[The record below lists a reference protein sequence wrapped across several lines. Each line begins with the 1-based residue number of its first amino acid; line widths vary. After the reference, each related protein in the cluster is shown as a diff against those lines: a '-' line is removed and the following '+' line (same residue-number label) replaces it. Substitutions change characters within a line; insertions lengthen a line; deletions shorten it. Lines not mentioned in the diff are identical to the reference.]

1 MSHFRMHS
9 ISRPLC
15 LLGISLASLLFSAQS
30 LTGQGHRR
38 TQPWDPELV
47 NRVAQLAVQEHG
59 RIKPLY
65 TAASFLMLRVHQSR
79 SMRVPDSPRYGAIA
93 DEKLSPMTWA
103 MDCLFYPEQAHE
115 YPVFTI
121 QNDETLTAIGL
132 QHEGKRKRDRYSYED
147 LRPALKQLEQLYQ
160 QYHRIDQKDQSD
172 VQRQVVDLW
181 RNVFEYG
188 QFTSTLAF
196 ARKRF
201 AANGRLAEL
210 FPGKDEIRFSDVMSR
225 GAEVRGLLAAAD
237 PDAHPEEDG
246 LHQVQHGLNEI
257 FGTGRFVRL
266 FPMPGLGQEEWL
278 DVPEVVMQIQTPKG
292 SPPAQVLHQLQLIE
306 GAVAAIHEQGV
317 FDQAVGMWC
326 DANAKQAEA
335 RNEYSKVS
343 LEVSYHQGDY
353 FYKSLL
359 FFGGSFLVVLFSWL
373 RPRNRFMPKLLWLG
387 SSIGLGIL
395 VWGIVVRCILRSRP
409 PVSTLYETILFITA
423 VVVIVCLL
431 MEWMNKRRVGMS
443 MAVILGFGGMLL
455 APAYETLDGEDT
467 MPNLVAVL
475 DTNFWLSTHVTTVTM
490 GYAAGLLAGFL
501 AHFYIIGRMLGIR
514 GGSYANYRNLGR
526 MIYGVICFGLL
537 FSVLGTILG
546 GVWANDSWGRFWGWD
561 PKENGAL
568 MICLWNIIILHARM
582 GGLVR
587 DLGVA
592 LLAVIG
598 NAVVAFSWWHVNL
611 LGVGLHSYGFTAGI
625 FWSLIVFYSIEG
637 LLVLGTLAWNQAMQ
651 AKGGSA
657 RT

>member
-1 MSHFRMHS
+1 MSRFRMLS
-9 ISRPLC
+9 NLKSASAIC
-15 LLGISLASLLFSAQS
+15 LALATLL
-30 LTGQGHRR
+30 LTPELSGQAASGHGHRR
-38 TQPWDPELV
+38 TQPWNPELV
-47 NRVAQLAVQEHG
+47 EKVSQLAVQEHG

-79 SMRVPDSPRYGAIA
+79 SMRVPDTPRFGAIA
-93 DEKLSPMTWA
+93 GEKLTPMTWA

-121 QNDETLTAIGL
+121 QNDEALTAIGL
-132 QHEGKRKRDRYSYED
+132 SHEGKRKRDRYSYEE
-147 LRPALKQLEQLYQ
+147 LRPALQQLAQRSQE
-160 QYHRIDQKDQSD
+160 YHRIDEKEQSD
-172 VQRQVVDLW
+172 VQRQVLDLW
-181 RNVFEYG
+181 RNVFEYR
-188 QFTSTLAF
+188 QLCSTLDF
-196 ARKRF
+196 ARKSF
-201 AANGRLAEL
+201 AANGRLAQL
-210 FPGKDEIRFSDVMSR
+210 IPGKDPIRFSDVMSR
-225 GAEVRGLLAAAD
+225 GAEVRSMLAAAD
-237 PDAHPEEDG
+237 PEAHPEEDG

-257 FGTGRFVRL
+257 FGSGEFVAL
-266 FPMPGLGQEEWL
+266 FPMPGKEQEEWL
-278 DVPEVVMQIQTPKG
+278 DVPQVVMQIQSPAG

-306 GAVAAIHEQGV
+306 SAVDAIHEPGV
-317 FDQAVGMWC
+317 FEQTVGMWC
-326 DANAKQAEA
+326 DANKQQAEA
-335 RNEYSKVS
+335 RNEYGKVS

-359 FFGGSFLVVLFSWL
+359 FFGGSFLLVLFSWL
-373 RPRNRFMPKLLWLG
+373 RPKNRVMPKLLWVG

-431 MEWMNKRRVGMS
+431 MEWMNKRRIGMS
-443 MAVILGFGGMLL
+443 MAVVLGFGGMLL

-475 DTNFWLSTHVTTVTM
+475 DTNFWLATHVTTVTM

-501 AHFYIIGRMLGIR
+501 AHFYIIGRMLGVR

-537 FSVLGTILG
+537 FSILGTILG

-568 MICLWNIIILHARM
+568 MICLWNIMILHARL
-582 GGLVR
+582 GGMIR

-592 LLAVIG
+592 VLAVVG
-598 NAVVAFSWWHVNL
+598 NTVVAFSWWHVNL

-637 LLVLGTLAWNQAMQ
+637 LLVLG
-651 AKGGSA
+651 
-657 RT
+657 